1 MTKSEMTARYDAAMK
16 DLSAQ
21 KMNQSAQAYAAGA
34 AILLS
39 MRVSCFTNLHLG
51 RNSSCWFWVS
61 LRPFTWHNRYNQ
73 DASQSVENSV
83 SKWSRT

>member
-34 AILLS
+34 AILLMHES
-39 MRVSCFTNLHLG
+39 ELFHKLAKLLLLVLG
-51 RNSSCWFWVS
+51 LFAAFYMAQQV
-61 LRPFTWHNRYNQ
+61 
-73 DASQSVENSV
+73 
-83 SKWSRT
+83 

>member
-34 AILLS
+34 TILLMHES
-39 MRVSCFTNLHLG
+39 ELFHKLAFGAKLLLLVLG
-51 RNSSCWFWVS
+51 LFAAFYMAQQV
-61 LRPFTWHNRYNQ
+61 
-73 DASQSVENSV
+73 
-83 SKWSRT
+83 